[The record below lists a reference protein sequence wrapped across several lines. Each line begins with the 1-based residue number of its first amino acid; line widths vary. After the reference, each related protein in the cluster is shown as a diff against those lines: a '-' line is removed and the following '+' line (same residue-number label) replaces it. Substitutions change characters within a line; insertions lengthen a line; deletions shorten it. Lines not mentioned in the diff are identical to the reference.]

1 MSTEFQETKRQIRAA
16 KAAAK
21 EAAAKEKDLQEAEDK
36 ETDDEFVKVDMNN
49 VTAGMAAEAEQADA
63 DNTTV
68 VPEIS
73 EEEAARI
80 RQLEVDAE
88 RKRLKAEKIA
98 RKKALLAA
106 RPVVDQRSMNAYG
119 ALNEESEEEGP
130 GGDNESESDGE
141 DSSLRTSLF
150 GETVRTARP
159 EKQEAEKAL
168 SAAAAARNQKKKEAK
183 KKKRAAERAE
193 RTEQNQQSRVAAAA
207 AAAAA
212 SATTAVT
219 SDTAATSPDS
229 ESSTSA
235 STTKTAEKV
244 SPLLGVI
251 RSGLD
256 AVSSVTILLCILYFA
271 CLQLKINPFSE
282 INKLAGQEIF
292 TTWAKQVKL

>member
-49 VTAGMAAEAEQADA
+49 VTAGMATEAEQADA

-207 AAAAA
+207 AAA